1 MQKWQLAQKEK
12 SADFKS
18 PDFGSSA
25 YTLINYNRLWHIK
38 LFLFFLLQLQLMFI
52 GMRVMRPSR
61 KEISSVLFIFT
72 AKELKWT
79 AMRKNWR
86 PNCTTTGLLH
96 ILNLVR
102 WWELQY
108 AFFFS
113 LVKLRLS
120 VIVFWKSD
128 NYLYVCICPKRN
140 YLEKYMC
147 LILASQTYKQAAYCP
162 RYQKASQVLPK
173 INVMVVVWFAI
184 CTANQRYLF

>member
-38 LFLFFLLQLQLMFI
+38 LFLFFLLQPQLMFI

-61 KEISSVLFIFT
+61 KEISSMLFIFT
-72 AKELKWT
+72 PKELKWT

-108 AFFFS
+108 AIFIFS
-113 LVKLRLS
+113 CEAIRVVGNSFLKKWYLRACM
-120 VIVFWKSD
+120 
-128 NYLYVCICPKRN
+128 YLCPKRN

-162 RYQKASQVLPK
+162 RYQKASQVLLK
-173 INVMVVVWFAI
+173 LI
-184 CTANQRYLF
+184 